1 MVLWPERNG
10 ESVVGG
16 KTGEEW
22 SNEGEMES
30 ESVAIGSVC
39 LSVFLFRCRIFV
51 VEEVP
56 ERSQRGPSQVP
67 DVSRILYPRIQS
79 QFEILMQ
86 SQHWVVD

>member
-1 MVLWPERNG
+1 VLWPERNG
-10 ESVVGG
+10 ESVGG

-39 LSVFLFRCRIFV
+39 LSVFLFRCGIFV
-51 VEEVP
+51 VEVP

-67 DVSRILYPRIQS
+67 DVSRIPYPRIQS